1 MRAGGVEVSV
11 SGVDVEVFERFVDLG
26 LAFEEIDIF
35 EGVLGMMM
43 KKVLGE
49 SFEVL
54 VSAWAFAGFEVVA
67 FGEVHDATEHSFLD
81 KVASRIVLPDDTL
94 ESGADPVFIRDCMT
108 RYWFLAAC
116 WNTTR
121 GAMK

>member
-1 MRAGGVEVSV
+1 MRGWC
-11 SGVDVEVFERFVDLG
+11 RFVRAIG
-26 LAFEEIDIF
+26 
-35 EGVLGMMM
+35 
-43 KKVLGE
+43 GE

-54 VSAWAFAGFEVVA
+54 LSAWAFAGFEVVA

-108 RYWFLAAC
+108 TVLVFGGLLEYNKRGDEVSEGRAA
-116 WNTTR
+116 
-121 GAMK
+121 GGVG